1 MKKTSDIIGK
11 ICDVWMHEL
20 RTILKDQGVM
30 LFMVIVPLAYPLLY
44 SWIYN
49 NEVVREVPVA
59 AVDLA
64 QTSQSRDFLRRCDAS
79 PDVSVCYQ
87 VTDMGEAQR
96 LLAEQKIWG
105 IYVIPSDFSLRLN
118 RMEQTQVKVYCDMSV
133 MLYYKAV
140 FQTASNVAS
149 AMNERLQ
156 VELARPATSRDAE
169 LTTHPLTF
177 SEITLFNPSGGYGSF
192 ILPPVLLLILQ
203 QTLLLGMGMAAATR
217 REHRQEPEGHPAVVL
232 AGRSLCYLPILLL
245 TLTYLTVVV
254 PRLFGFPALAGAQE
268 LLGVLLPFLLACLFF
283 SITVSVVVKRRE
295 DIILMVVFASV
306 PLLFLSGV
314 SWPQCAIPM
323 GWNIFSWLFP
333 STFGI
338 RAFVRTNTMGAQ
350 LADVTTELR
359 GLWIQVAVYSV
370 LALWSVRK
378 AQRRQ
383 QDLSV

>member
-105 IYVIPSDFSLRLN
+105 IYVIPSDFSLCLN

-156 VELARPATSRDAE
+156 VELAHPATSRDAE

-217 REHRQEPEGHPAVVL
+217 REHRQEPSGHPAVVL

-245 TLTYLTVVV
+245 TLTYLTVIV
-254 PRLFGFPALAGAQE
+254 PRLFGFPALAGAKE

-283 SITVSVVVKRRE
+283 SIAVSVVVKRRE

-314 SWPQCAIPM
+314 SWPQSAIPT
-323 GWNIFSWLFP
+323 GWSVFSWLFP

-350 LADVTTELR
+350 LADVTIELQ
-359 GLWIQVAVYSV
+359 GLWIQVAVYGV

-378 AQRRQ
+378 AQCRQ
-383 QDLSV
+383 QELSV